1 MFEQDYLMK
10 LLLAFYQAMFKSL
23 RRVTDEDEDSKEA
36 ADTLDEVVGNAVGM
50 DGASL
55 LSLTPESVV
64 GVLQVSG
71 GRGWTDGERLHLSA
85 DEVGSDTSE
94 TRRIGVVAR
103 GTGAG
108 DRGCVWD
115 RFA

>member
-23 RRVTDEDEDSKEA
+23 RRVTDEDEDPKEA

-55 LSLTPESVV
+55 KV
-64 GVLQVSG
+64 
-71 GRGWTDGERLHLSA
+71 
-85 DEVGSDTSE
+85 
-94 TRRIGVVAR
+94 
-103 GTGAG
+103 
-108 DRGCVWD
+108 
-115 RFA
+115 